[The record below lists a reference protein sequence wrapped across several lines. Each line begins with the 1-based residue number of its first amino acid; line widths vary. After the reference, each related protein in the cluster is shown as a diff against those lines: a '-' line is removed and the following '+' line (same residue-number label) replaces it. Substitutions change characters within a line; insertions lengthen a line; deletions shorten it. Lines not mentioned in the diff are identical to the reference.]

1 MRSRPLAL
9 CFLLTCAVHAASLRP
24 GTLRSE
30 ARENPLAIE
39 AAEPRLGW
47 IVEAADPSLT
57 GLRQSA
63 YRILVAST
71 PARLAGNRGDLWDT
85 GKVESGQTMQIPYRG
100 KPVAAQSFAYWKVQ
114 VWDQE
119 NQPSPWSAVAWWR
132 RAPGPGDWKARWI
145 AAPQSAPADAPLP
158 VFRRSFHLPRAA
170 AQAILSISGLGQYEV
185 TINGRKVSDDLLTP
199 GWTNYR
205 KTVFYNTYDVTG
217 FLRAGGNTIEAM
229 LGNGMYNV
237 ARTPGRYTKFIGSF
251 GEPKLIAQVH
261 VQFHGGNST
270 DILTGASWQYRPGPV
285 VFSSTYGG
293 EDYDARRETGAD
305 WQPARE
311 TEGPGGEVSPQ
322 GGVPGSRGGVLL
334 AQGGVPGAQGAAPG
348 AQSGVPGARGAAPA
362 AQSGVPGAQ
371 SSVLVPQTNE
381 PVRAFETFRPV
392 RISEIGPGKR
402 VYDLGRNFAGW
413 PQIRVRGP
421 AGATVKLICGELAD
435 DAGRVTQRSSGGPMW
450 FSYTLGG
457 APPGGAAESW
467 HPRFTYYG
475 FRYVQV
481 ESPPGVEVQAVE
493 GRSLRTSAA
502 RTGEFTSSSDL
513 LNRIHGLIVAAIES
527 NFESVLTDCPHREKL
542 GWLEESHLLG
552 AAVMYNFDAELQ
564 YRKIADDIAGS
575 QTADGL
581 VPDIAPE
588 YTVFDGGFRDSP
600 EWGSAAILDP
610 WLAYQFYGDRDN
622 LARHYGE
629 MQRYAAYLSSKA
641 VDGILSHGLGDWYDI
656 GPRAPGVSQLTSL
669 GVTATAI
676 LYDDLATM
684 RKIAEVLGKS
694 EDAARFGADADALR
708 ARFNARLFDAGR
720 GVYDRGSQTA
730 NAMPLA
736 LSMVPQD
743 ARQRIVE
750 NLVADIRQHGN
761 HTTAGDI
768 GFHFVLQALS
778 EAGRGD
784 VIYAMIANPE
794 APSYAAQ
801 LAAGATTLTEA
812 WDANPRSSQ
821 NHFMLGHAEEW
832 FYRSLAGIDFDLSRP
847 PGQQIVLRPTPVG
860 DITSA
865 RATYRSVLGAIVSSW
880 KIAGGKFLYDV
891 EIPANASATVY
902 LGGESRQTPS
912 GRHHFEIPYQ

>member
-1 MRSRPLAL
+1 MHLRPLAM
-9 CFLLTCAVHAASLRP
+9 CFLFTCAVHAASLRP

-39 AAEPRLGW
+39 TAEPRLSW
-47 IVEAADPSLT
+47 IVEAAAPSLT
-57 GLRQSA
+57 GLRQTA

-85 GKVESGQTMQIPYRG
+85 GKVESGQTIQILYGG
-100 KPVAAQSFAYWKVQ
+100 KPVAPQAFAYWKVQ

-119 NQPSPWSAVAWWR
+119 NQPSPWSAVARWR
-132 RAPGPGDWKARWI
+132 RAPGARDWKARWI
-145 AAPQSAPADAPLP
+145 AAPQSALANAPLP
-158 VFRRSFHLPRAA
+158 VFRRSFRLPRAA

-217 FLRAGGNTIEAM
+217 FLRAGGNTIEVM

-237 ARTPGRYTKFIGSF
+237 ERTRGRYTKFIGSF
-251 GEPKLIAQVH
+251 GEPKLIAQLH
-261 VQFHGGNST
+261 VQLHGGNST
-270 DILTGASWQYRPGPV
+270 DILTGASWQYRPGPI

-293 EDYDARRETGAD
+293 EDYDARREAGAD

-311 TEGPGGEVSPQ
+311 TEGPGGEP
-322 GGVPGSRGGVLL
+322 L
-334 AQGGVPGAQGAAPG
+334 AQGGVPGAQGAAPA
-348 AQSGVPGARGAAPA
+348 AQGGVPGVQGAAPA
-362 AQSGVPGAQ
+362 AQGGMPGARG
-371 SSVLVPQTNE
+371 SVLVAQTNE

-392 RISEIGPGKR
+392 KVSDIAPGKR

-413 PQIRVRGP
+413 PQIRVQGP
-421 AGATVKLICGELAD
+421 AGATVKLICGELLD
-435 DAGRVTQRSSGGPMW
+435 GAGLVSQRSSGGPMW
-450 FSYTLGG
+450 FSYTLRG
-457 APPGGAAESW
+457 AQPGSAAESW

-481 ESPPGVEVQAVE
+481 ESPPGVEVQALE
-493 GRSLRTSAA
+493 GRSVRTSAA

-513 LNRIHGLIVAAIES
+513 LNRIHGLIDAAIES
-527 NFESVLTDCPHREKL
+527 NFQSVLTDCPHREKL

-552 AAVMYNFDAELQ
+552 AAVMYNFDAALE
-564 YRKIADDIAGS
+564 YRKISDDIAGS
-575 QTADGL
+575 QTDGGL

-588 YTVFDGGFRDSP
+588 YTVFDSGFRDSP

-629 MQRYAAYLSSKA
+629 MTRYAAYLSSKT

-656 GPRAPGVSQLTSL
+656 GPGPPGVSQLTSL

-676 LYDDLATM
+676 LYDDLATL

-694 EDAARFGADADALR
+694 EDAARFGAGADALR
-708 ARFNARLFDAGR
+708 AMFNARLFDAGR
-720 GVYDRGSQTA
+720 GAYDHGSQTA

-743 ARQRIVE
+743 DRPRVVE
-750 NLVADIRQHGN
+750 NLVADIRQHSD

-778 EAGRGD
+778 EAGRND
-784 VIYAMIANPE
+784 VVYAMIANPD

-847 PGQQIVLRPTPVG
+847 PGQQIVLRPMPVG

-865 RATYRSVLGAIVSSW
+865 RATYRSVLGVIGSSW
-880 KIAGGKFLYDV
+880 KIADGKFLYDV

-902 LGGESRQTPS
+902 LGGESRQAPS